1 MVTYKT
7 FRGVTNTMNPGAYA
21 FCKDKAPFEGYHM
34 VKEMMGRKDR
44 RAKEWIR
51 LGFYDRNDIDY
62 LCQHADLPVP
72 IFRSRDLGIE
82 VARSFL

>member
-1 MVTYKT
+1 
-7 FRGVTNTMNPGAYA
+7 
-21 FCKDKAPFEGYHM
+21 M

-44 RAKEWIR
+44 RAKECIR